1 MEQVSC
7 SHFSG
12 SLHNNGIKV
21 ENVLSCLCREFPKIS
36 KAPFD
41 IENDKQIVL
50 ALKWSFEKSPNF
62 Y

>member
-41 IENDKQIVL
+41 TKNYKQTERSCLEVE
-50 ALKWSFEKSPNF
+50 F
-62 Y
+62 